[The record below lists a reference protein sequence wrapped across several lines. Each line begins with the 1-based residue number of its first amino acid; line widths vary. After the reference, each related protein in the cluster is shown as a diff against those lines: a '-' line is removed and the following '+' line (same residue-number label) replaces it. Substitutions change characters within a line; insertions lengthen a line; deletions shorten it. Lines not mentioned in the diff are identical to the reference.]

1 MKIGDL
7 VRPVERPYGWEP
19 RELGIVTEV
28 DCEAGILLVHFYDKA
43 HWIMVPLVEV
53 VSESR

>member
-1 MKIGDL
+1 MKVGDL
-7 VRPVERPYGWEP
+7 VRPVERPHGWEP
-19 RELGIVTEV
+19 GELGIVTEV
-28 DCEAGILLVHFYDKA
+28 DCEAGILFVHFYDKA